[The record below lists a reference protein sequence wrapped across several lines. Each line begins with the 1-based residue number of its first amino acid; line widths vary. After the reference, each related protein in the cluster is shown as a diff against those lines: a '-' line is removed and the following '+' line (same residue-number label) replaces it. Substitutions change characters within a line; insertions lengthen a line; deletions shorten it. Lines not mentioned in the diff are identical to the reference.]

1 MEHVDSEKLVGILA
15 NQATNSPIGAVKYFR
30 NLVRKAGSSE
40 KWREVSD
47 IWEGDSERD
56 ARELITWSTNK
67 TTLGSLLLCA
77 LLPSLGVDEN
87 AKFVIEL
94 IIRYNLCQDQGILIK
109 FLIDNFRF
117 QTVFDEDSIT
127 LLTQYIRNIIQDD
140 INTNKIP
147 DELIKKLI
155 LILIQLNNFDWVLQ
169 SCLATLDNFVQVVDE
184 NSQEKNIIKNTN
196 INIIF
201 RCFILFYF
209 LLEKYP
215 CQSDRFQRIVDF
227 CTFLQNK
234 IPGNDDSLK
243 DWLKEITK
251 SSGYQALRKSKSASI
266 KNDLLEAY
274 LMVIIRPV
282 KPLSR
287 RKFRVN
293 GFLKIDE
300 DFAQWIY
307 PNYESGELTQ
317 QDNLFTLKEI
327 EEYVAQLIYKTVELV
342 LPEKTKLKC
351 NDYSITIEFFL
362 PCSHLCEQV
371 DRWVIDLGEPIPIGK
386 DYKVAVRSYERIAS
400 QIGEGNEVKQ
410 SSIYWGR
417 LERKWQELIQI
428 IEDNSLAEDIQLKQD
443 RFECFVQGDC
453 LNIRD
458 LEYNLNQKIGIKLA
472 FAPPKSK
479 KEKEKL
485 FGVFLRAGTPIA
497 IWLRDNQIQGI
508 NLETETDKWIERQYL
523 ADLNLLLADIRTER
537 EKAYFE
543 KSILG
548 DYLVIFC
555 DNPTRKPT
563 KPLSMSPSQ
572 PLPLAE

>member
-1 MEHVDSEKLVGILA
+1 MEQDNIVKLVDILA
-15 NQATNSPIGAVKYFR
+15 NQAANSPIGSKAYFR
-30 NLVRKAGSSE
+30 DLVKKAGSSE

-47 IWEGDSERD
+47 IWTGNSERD
-56 ARELITWSTNK
+56 ARELITWSIDK
-67 TTLGSLLLCA
+67 TTLDSLLFA
-77 LLPSLGVDEN
+77 LLSSLGVDEN

-94 IIRYNLCQDQGILIK
+94 IIRYNLCQDLGILIK
-109 FLIDNFRF
+109 FLSDNLGF
-117 QTVFDEDSIT
+117 QTVFNEDSIT
-127 LLTQYIRNIIQDD
+127 LLTQYIRKFTQDD

-147 DELIKKLI
+147 DALIKKLI
-155 LILIQLNNFDWVLQ
+155 
-169 SCLATLDNFVQVVDE
+169 
-184 NSQEKNIIKNTN
+184 KKTN

-201 RCFILFYF
+201 RCFILFYL

-215 CQSDRFQRIVDF
+215 CQSDRFQRIIEF

-234 IPGNDDSLK
+234 NPDNDNSLK
-243 DWLKEITK
+243 DWLKEIK
-251 SSGYQALRKSKSASI
+251 ESSGYQASRTSESASI
-266 KNDLLEAY
+266 KNKLLEAY

-293 GFLKIDE
+293 GFLKIDKY
-300 DFAQWIY
+300 FAQWIY

-317 QDNLFTLKEI
+317 QDNLFTLKET
-327 EEYVAQLIYKTVELV
+327 EEYVSQLIYKTVDLV
-342 LPEKTKLKC
+342 LPQKTKLKF

-371 DRWVIDLGEPIPIGK
+371 DRWVIDLGEEIPIGR

-417 LERKWQELIQI
+417 LERKWQEIIQI
-428 IEDNSLAEDIQLKQD
+428 IKDDSLAEDIQLKQD
-443 RFECFVQGDC
+443 KFECFVQEDC

-458 LEYNLNQKIGIKLA
+458 LEYNLNQKIGLKFA

-497 IWLRDNQIQGI
+497 IWLRENQIQGI
-508 NLETETDKWIERQYL
+508 NLETETDKWIKRKYL

-543 KSILG
+543 KSLVG
-548 DYLVIFC
+548 NYLVIFC
-555 DNPTRKPT
+555 DDPTIRPT
-563 KPLSMSPSQ
+563 KPLSMSTSQ
-572 PLPLAE
+572 PLSLT